1 MKDVITEFLK
11 PRGLE
16 LNEDKT
22 EIKHIREGCD
32 FLGVNIREYPNVT
45 RANNPRKPFKEGI
58 VLTKPA
64 VKSIQNFR
72 QKVKDILKFN
82 KKASAIQLIRK
93 LNPVLKG

>member
-1 MKDVITEFLK
+1 MKDVVTEFLK

-16 LNEDKT
+16 LNEEKT
-22 EIKHIREGCD
+22 EIKHIKEGCD
-32 FLGVNIREYPNVT
+32 ILGVNIREYSNLA

-64 VKSIQNFR
+64 VKAIQNLR

-82 KKASAIQLIRK
+82 TKASAIQLIRK